1 MRKTTT
7 AFEQRWSLWLSGLS
21 GVAVILSAGLALWI
35 QSGTS
40 GFSALPESTK
50 ESLLSRYNDITHGG
64 FIAVL
69 AVLAGLLIYSAIKAS
84 EQDAK
89 PKIQKSWKSKITNF
103 IKQHPVV
110 TIVLTIYVML
120 MVQESS

>member
-21 GVAVILSAGLALWI
+21 GVAVILSAGVALWM

-40 GFSALPESTK
+40 GFSALPETTK
-50 ESLLSRYNDITHGG
+50 ESLLSQYNDITHGG

-89 PKIQKSWKSKITNF
+89 PKIQKSWKSKICYF
-103 IKQHPVV
+103 
-110 TIVLTIYVML
+110 
-120 MVQESS
+120 